1 MPNTIDSREANA
13 PWNEKEQEPKEE
25 KEVSRNELYLEL
37 KEIWKFSQEFENSY
51 FTKRLKKLMD
61 KF

>member
-1 MPNTIDSREANA
+1 MPKTIDSRESNA
-13 PWNEKEQEPKEE
+13 PWNEKEQDTQEE
-25 KEVSRNELYLEL
+25 

-51 FTKRLKKLMD
+51 FTNRLKKLMD